1 MTASSSWECSS
12 RWTRAGMRFF
22 ALSLNHLGDDIN
34 DVIQGNG
41 RS

>member
-1 MTASSSWECSS
+1 MLKPLDKS
-12 RWTRAGMRFF
+12 GMRFF

-41 RS
+41 RA